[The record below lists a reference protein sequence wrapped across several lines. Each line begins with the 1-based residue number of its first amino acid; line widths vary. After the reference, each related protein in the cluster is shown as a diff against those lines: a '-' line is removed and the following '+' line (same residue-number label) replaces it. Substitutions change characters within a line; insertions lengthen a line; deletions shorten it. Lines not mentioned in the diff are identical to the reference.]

1 MPALDNQPP
10 RSSQDGVKPFLTNG
24 AVLRTGDDTIPGWY
38 SDELQMWVVET
49 SAGPA
54 PIVSVDPRLTELVTK
69 TKVLQEQDDEAISA
83 LLEGTTKTAEYPER
97 DDVPPR
103 LLWLEG
109 TTKTETR
116 QERDDHR

>member
-1 MPALDNQPP
+1 MPASDNQAP
-10 RSSQDGVKPFLTNG
+10 RTSALEVKPFLTNG
-24 AVLRTGDDTIPGWY
+24 AILRTGDDTIPGCY

-49 SAGPA
+49 AAGPA

-83 LLEGTTKTAEYPER
+83 LLEGTTKTADYPKR